1 VKPSLANVYKI
12 DTNLHYPT
20 KMMNRWKF

>member
-1 VKPSLANVYKI
+1 LANVYKI